1 MPLGTYAIREKP
13 LGRIYLSCSSYM
25 EMDEW
30 SLPTEAM
37 VEYGKVVERLKESP
51 EGEPDQKIYQRRIL
65 EKLLCQIS

>member
-1 MPLGTYAIREKP
+1 
-13 LGRIYLSCSSYM
+13 M

-37 VEYGKVVERLKESP
+37 VEYGKVVEGLKGLP
-51 EGEPDQKIYQRRIL
+51 EGTQIRRFIKGGIL